1 MSHYISSKP
10 YYLLTEVPNP
20 SGILYGWNEIG
31 NEIAVTTEYPL
42 EEFDTEEELAERVD
56 EIIGI
61 PGWYWLPEH
70 RIPHSLNPNP

>member
-20 SGILYGWNEIG
+20 NGILYGWNEIG

-61 PGWYWLPEH
+61 PGWYWLPEN
-70 RIPHSLNPNP
+70 RIPSPPRPA